1 MVHRLNISNI
11 IGLKSKNNGGY
22 EVITSEEIKR
32 RLWDGANELRG
43 SMDASRYKDYMLGLM
58 FYKFLSDKTLETFKV
73 TSGLG
78 RMSEAELVEEYTKAK
93 AEYGDQLNKM
103 IQNVLGYYV
112 SPEYLYQTWLKDIN
126 SGDFEVQKVTDSLNN
141 FERTIAVSG
150 DSADFKGLFS
160 SSTLDLTDTALGS
173 NLNERSKNIKA
184 LILLFA
190 DLNMVALQKGDVLGD
205 AYEYLIGQFAMESG
219 KKAGE
224 FYTPR
229 QVSEVMAQI
238 VAKTSDIKS
247 IYDPTVGSGSLLL
260 TVKKHLDADT
270 QKNLSYYGQE
280 KNTATYNLTRMN
292 LLLHGVRPEKMTI
305 KNGDTLSQDWPE
317 DPERPN
323 EGVQF
328 DAVVMNPPYSVK
340 NWNKAKLKVS
350 DPRFEVAGVLPPD
363 SKGDFAF
370 LLHGLF
376 HLGQHGT
383 MAIVLPHG
391 VLFRGSAEGE
401 IRERL
406 LEKNYIDTIIGLP
419 KNLFTNTGIEVAVV
433 ILKKNR
439 KIGEPV
445 LIIDASHNFIK
456 VGKQNVLREKDIAKI
471 VDTFVERRQE
481 EGYSHL
487 ATREEILG
495 NEFNLN
501 ISRYIDAIEE
511 EIPHDVDAHLLG
523 GIPINN
529 IDDLEILQSIVP
541 DVLGQSLKEI
551 REGYVKLLK
560 PIEEIS
566 KDILSDPR
574 IVAMSKEIESKTK
587 SYSDK
592 YFDYIRNV
600 DKVSNLTHLMEEM
613 LVEMKAILS
622 EFNYIDVYDGYQ
634 ILAEIWR
641 NTLSHD
647 TEIIALS
654 NFYYAARSL
663 ERNMVT
669 KGQGDKKR
677 VEQDGWKGKI
687 IPFELVQSE
696 LLFEELQ
703 EIKEL
708 ENRLETINARL
719 TDIRESLSEEDGEFD
734 VLNDKNDGFTEKNVK
749 IELDQAYQLV
759 SSEEIKSLE
768 IYVDFLS
775 KEPKPKK
782 QEKLDFVSSHPE
794 IDLAQL
800 ETNKDGTVGK
810 GKVIQRI
817 TALKESFTFEYG
829 SFESKLVEVIQL
841 LEEAKQVKENLKI
854 NNESLVVK
862 TNEIYPELT
871 NDQIDSLLY
880 EKWFGTLV
888 ESLVGLLE
896 RSIKAELNILQML
909 DNRYTDTLS
918 AIDEESRGLE
928 SAFEALMSELV
939 VG

>member
-1 MVHRLNISNI
+1 M
-11 IGLKSKNNGGY
+11 
-22 EVITSEEIKR
+22 ITSEEIKR

-78 RMSEAELVEEYTKAK
+78 KITESELVEEYIKAK
-93 AEYGDQLNKM
+93 AEYGEQLDKM
-103 IQNVLGYYV
+103 IQNVLGYYI

-150 DSADFKGLFS
+150 DSDDFKGLFS

-238 VAKTSDIKS
+238 IAKTSDIKS

-260 TVKKHLDADT
+260 TVKKHLDEDV
-270 QKNLSYYGQE
+270 QKDLNYYGQE

-328 DAVVMNPPYSVK
+328 DAVVMNPPYSAK
-340 NWNKAKLKVS
+340 NWNKAGLKVS

-401 IRERL
+401 IRKRL
-406 LEKNYIDTIIGLP
+406 LDKNYIDTIIGLP
-419 KNLFTNTGIEVAVV
+419 NNLFTNTGIPVV
-433 ILKKNR
+433 IIILKKNR

-445 LIIDASHNFIK
+445 LIIDASHSFIK
-456 VGKQNVLREKDIAKI
+456 VGKQNVLQEKDIAKI
-471 VDTFVERRQE
+471 VDTYVERREE

-487 ATREEILG
+487 ATREEILE
-495 NEFNLN
+495 NQYNMN
-501 ISRYIDAIEE
+501 IPRYIEAINE

-523 GIPINN
+523 GIPQKN
-529 IDDLEILQSIVP
+529 IDDLKILQSTVS

-551 REGYVKLLK
+551 RDGYVELLK
-560 PIEEIS
+560 PVEEIS
-566 KDILSDPR
+566 DDISSDSR
-574 IVAMSKEIESKTK
+574 IVEKSKEIESKTK
-587 SYSDK
+587 AYIDK
-592 YFDYIRNV
+592 YWDILRNV
-600 DKVSNLTHLMEEM
+600 DNSSSLTQLMDEM
-613 LVEMKAILS
+613 LVEIKVILS
-622 EFNYIDVYDGYQ
+622 EFKYINAYDGYQ
-634 ILAEIWR
+634 IVAEIWK
-641 NTLSHD
+641 NALTHD
-647 TEIIALS
+647 MEIIALS
-654 NFYYAARSL
+654 DFYTAGRTR
-663 ERNMVT
+663 EPNMVT
-669 KGQGDKKR
+669 KGTGNKKCE
-677 VEQDGWKGKI
+677 EQDGWVGSI
-687 IPFELVQSE
+687 VPNELIAKRLYSDE
-696 LLFEELQ
+696 LEEIESKKTSIQ
-703 EIKEL
+703 EIENEL
-708 ENRLETINARL
+708 SDLIEAAKVEDSDEAHALGETLNEA
-719 TDIRESLSEEDGEFD
+719 GE
-734 VLNDKNDGFTEKNVK
+734 
-749 IELDQAYQLV
+749 A
-759 SSEEIKSLE
+759 
-768 IYVDFLS
+768 
-775 KEPKPKK
+775 
-782 QEKLDFVSSHPE
+782 
-794 IDLAQL
+794 
-800 ETNKDGTVGK
+800 
-810 GKVIQRI
+810 
-817 TALKESFTFEYG
+817 
-829 SFESKLVEVIQL
+829 FESKLVKVELKKASHGTVEYNL
-841 LEEAKQVKENLKI
+841 LKKVEKLFADKSALSKAVKADEKALKEAVEERILT
-854 NNESLVVK
+854 L
-862 TNEIYPELT
+862 TNEE
-871 NDQIDSLLY
+871 IDNLMY
-880 EKWFGTLV
+880 EKWFGNTV
-888 ESLVGLLE
+888 DAMVGLLE
-896 RSIKAELNILQML
+896 KPLKTELSTLQML
-909 DNRYTDTLS
+909 HNRYVDTLS
-918 AIDEESRGLE
+918 AIDEEIRDLE

-939 VG
+939 VK